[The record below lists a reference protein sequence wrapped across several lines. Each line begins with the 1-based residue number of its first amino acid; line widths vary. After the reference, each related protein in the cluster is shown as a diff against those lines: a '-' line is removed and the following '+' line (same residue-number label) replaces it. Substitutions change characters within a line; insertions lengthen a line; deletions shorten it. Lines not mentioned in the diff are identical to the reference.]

1 MKKVGLLL
9 PVVLVMSAALAFGQ
23 LQAPGADN
31 TPAVGQAAPD
41 FEGPQGLGPATLGLK
56 DFDGYVLLAFF
67 PAAFTGG

>member
-1 MKKVGLLL
+1 MKKVFWLL
-9 PVVLVMSAALAFGQ
+9 PAVMVLSTATAFPQ

-31 TPAVGQAAPD
+31 TPALGQPAPD
-41 FEGPQGLGPATLGLK
+41 FEGPAGMGPATLGLK